1 MTPNQDLVS
10 FPVFANSG
18 TKISPD
24 QAKYAAGFQESDV
37 LPAEW
42 LNYFLN
48 KASAAATALNT
59 LGDSAQKE
67 LNNLLTQAGI
77 SPDAASTTQVYAA
90 IRSFIQN
97 TANLVVATTAANTAP
112 AGTDNGVV
120 AALESKLKVTVLLK
134 NGYYADSESTKMT
147 FNYKGL
153 GAKKVYVTKDGDV
166 EEIGSS
172 YLDLG
177 TGSKYWYCQPYTKFE
192 LEYDATLNNNA
203 GGWLVINNPEVITNN
218 TVGYVIYANGQ
229 KVYTKSQIDT
239 MMASL
244 ANQLTPVGYVYHQL
258 PGTPS
263 PLEMHLYGT
272 WEELKMGGVF
282 LRAEGDNSLPF
293 TGNFSCNVSG
303 TTILLNSQDQDTMDY
318 ETALAN
324 ETATNLIVIAGG
336 ECRAVTAWNR
346 GTHTITIDSAFSAT
360 NITNVLIGNNAGLPN
375 VTGKLNSVDRGY
387 YSITGYEGA
396 YSPERLPNSY
406 CAAPGGAK
414 GTDVPQFNAARGET
428 KTDGTLK
435 SASDYKVFGKSDT
448 VMVQHVSSRYWRR
461 TS

>member
-48 KASAAATALNT
+48 KASGAVTALNT
-59 LGDSAQKE
+59 MGDSAQKE

-77 SPDAASTTQVYAA
+77 TPSEADNTQVYAA
-90 IRSFIQN
+90 IKTFIQN
-97 TANLVVATTAANTAP
+97 TANLVVATTEANTAP

-120 AALESKLKVTVLLK
+120 TALTTKLKVTVLLK
-134 NGYYADSESTKMT
+134 NGFYTDSSSTKMT

-153 GAKKVYVTKDGDV
+153 GSKPLYVSKNGTV
-166 EEIGSS
+166 QEIASS

-177 TGSKYWYCQPYTKFE
+177 TGAKYWYCQAYTKFE

-203 GGWLVINNPEVITNN
+203 GGWLVVNNPEVITNE
-218 TVGYVIYANGQ
+218 TDGYVIYANGQ

-239 MMASL
+239 MMESL
-244 ANQLTPVGYVYHQL
+244 ANQLMPVGYVYHQL

-263 PLEMHLYGT
+263 PLEMHLHGT
-272 WEELKMGGVF
+272 WEEVKYGGVF
-282 LRAEGDNSLPF
+282 FRAAGDNALPF
-293 TGNFSCNVSG
+293 TGSFSCNVSG

-324 ETATNLIVIAGG
+324 ETATNLIVVAGG
-336 ECRAVTAWNR
+336 ECRAITAWNR
-346 GTHTITIDSAFSAT
+346 GTHTITIDTAFSAT
-360 NITNVLIGNNAGLPN
+360 NITNVLIGQCDQFQGHAFNYRGSNYPLSYGTSSGASQFDSQNVNPRTWTFNNIVSDGVNGTPRVGSETRSRN
-375 VTGKLNSVDRGY
+375 
-387 YSITGYEGA
+387 IT
-396 YSPERLPNSY
+396 
-406 CAAPGGAK
+406 
-414 GTDVPQFNAARGET
+414 V
-428 KTDGTLK
+428 
-435 SASDYKVFGKSDT
+435 
-448 VMVQHVSSRYWRR
+448 RYWER